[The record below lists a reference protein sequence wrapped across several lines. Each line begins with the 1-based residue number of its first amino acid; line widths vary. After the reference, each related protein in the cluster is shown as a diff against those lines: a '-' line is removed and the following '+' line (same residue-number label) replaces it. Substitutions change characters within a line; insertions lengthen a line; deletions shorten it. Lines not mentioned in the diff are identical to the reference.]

1 MPKRRFR
8 LAIVGPL
15 LIGALLVLAF
25 GLVLFIS
32 TNASEQS
39 TQQALE
45 ASSRPIISTAAS
57 LLFDPLYTLDMETV
71 DEILAQFH
79 QEADTSYI
87 GVRDMVGQVVSDSKG
102 DWTPQEQASR
112 SLAAEALAHNDIVQ
126 RLTEDHLIL
135 CGPIAG
141 GSQQIGTI
149 EFAFAQAPLRATLA
163 AAYRTMSITI
173 LLALLGSVLIIAV
186 GSRSVTKILAELAR
200 AAEQIGRGDLETSIK
215 IRGPQ
220 EMAVLAVALDKM
232 RDELAESYAKM
243 EQRVVER
250 TRDLQTAA
258 EVASATTTVL
268 NPEELLRQVVN
279 LVGERFDLYYVGLF
293 LPDEAN
299 QFAVLQAG
307 TGEAGRQMVAQ
318 GHKLEI
324 GGDSMIGKCV
334 ASSQAGIALDVGQEA
349 QRFDNPLLPNTRSEM
364 ALPLRSRG
372 RAVGA
377 MTVQSS
383 QAAAFGETDIAV
395 MQTMADQVAV
405 AIDNAQLF
413 AETQAALD
421 EIEATQ
427 RHYLGKAWTEFADT
441 QAISGYEQIKGE
453 MVALG
458 SEILPQ
464 VRRVTR
470 EQRSTIQSGASAEGE
485 LSSATLA
492 APLEVRGQYIGA
504 LGFQDPEGKRQWSPE
519 EITLVEEI
527 ARQLAQAADNL
538 RLVEE
543 TQRRAAREQLIGEIA
558 ANMRETLDIETM
570 LKTAAQDIGAA
581 LGLAALDVRLGTEPA
596 GGGAPSLTLK
606 TE

>member
-1 MPKRRFR
+1 
-8 LAIVGPL
+8 
-15 LIGALLVLAF
+15 
-25 GLVLFIS
+25 
-32 TNASEQS
+32 
-39 TQQALE
+39 
-45 ASSRPIISTAAS
+45 
-57 LLFDPLYTLDMETV
+57 
-71 DEILAQFH
+71 
-79 QEADTSYI
+79 
-87 GVRDMVGQVVSDSKG
+87 
-102 DWTPQEQASR
+102 
-112 SLAAEALAHNDIVQ
+112 
-126 RLTEDHLIL
+126 
-135 CGPIAG
+135 
-141 GSQQIGTI
+141 
-149 EFAFAQAPLRATLA
+149 
-163 AAYRTMSITI
+163 
-173 LLALLGSVLIIAV
+173 
-186 GSRSVTKILAELAR
+186 
-200 AAEQIGRGDLETSIK
+200 
-215 IRGPQ
+215 
-220 EMAVLAVALDKM
+220 
-232 RDELAESYAKM
+232 
-243 EQRVVER
+243 
-250 TRDLQTAA
+250 
-258 EVASATTTVL
+258 
-268 NPEELLRQVVN
+268 
-279 LVGERFDLYYVGLF
+279 

-307 TGEAGRQMVAQ
+307 TGEAGQQMVAQ

-334 ASSQAGIALDVGQEA
+334 ASGQAGIALDVGQEA

-383 QAAAFGETDIAV
+383 QAAAFSETDIAV
-395 MQTMADQVAV
+395 MQTMANQVAV

-413 AETQAALD
+413 AETEAALN

-427 RHYLGKAWTEFADT
+427 RHYLGKAWTEFAGT

-458 SEILPQ
+458 SEVLPQ
-464 VRRVTR
+464 VQRVTR
-470 EQRSTIQSGASAEGE
+470 IQSGSSAEGE
-485 LSSATLA
+485 LSSATLTV
-492 APLEVRGQYIGA
+492 PLEVRGQPIGA

-543 TQRRAAREQLIGEIA
+543 TQRRAAREQMIGEIA

-570 LKTAAQDIGAA
+570 LKTAAQEIGAA

-596 GGGAPSLTLK
+596 GAAPPFLK